1 MIAVTQEEEKNKRI
15 AMGVSVTAHILLLL
29 FLFWM
34 LVWKAENP
42 PKDQLGGIEMSF
54 GTTDAGSGDVESKA
68 TPNESPNREDSS
80 PPAAAEKVTPT
91 PVVQPVT
98 QPVSPPQVEKV
109 VTSPM
114 ESPVAVKEVEKPQP
128 KPEPK
133 VEEKKVDNR
142 ALLPVKSKDGGGN
155 GTAGKT
161 NTPTGN
167 NNGDEGVTGDK
178 GNPAGLY
185 PGKKTGA
192 GGSGGGPLNMPGWRF
207 DLEPRTDPYNNE
219 TGKIVFRVKIDPDGE
234 ITSLDIVE
242 SNVSAKVVNWYRS
255 EVRKTSFSRISNA
268 QTSSTGATGTIT
280 FIITSR

>member
-1 MIAVTQEEEKNKRI
+1 MVAITSEEEKNKRK
-15 AMGVSVTAHILLLL
+15 AMGISVAAHVLLLL

-34 LVWKAENP
+34 LVWQAENP
-42 PKDQLGGIEMSF
+42 PKDQIGGIEMSF
-54 GTTDAGSGDVESKA
+54 GTTDAGSGEVHSKA
-68 TPNESPNREDSS
+68 TPNESPNTEDSS

-98 QPVSPPQVEKV
+98 DPTPPVEEKV
-109 VTSPM
+109 VTSSM
-114 ESPVAVKEVEKPQP
+114 ESPVSVKEETKPQP

-155 GTAGKT
+155 GTSGSS

-167 NNGDEGVTGDK
+167 NNGNEGVTGDK
-178 GNPAGLY
+178 GNPAGRY
-185 PGKKTGA
+185 PGTKNGA

-207 DLEPRTDPYNNE
+207 DLEPRTDPYSNE
-219 TGKIVFRVKIDPDGE
+219 TGKIVFRVKIDADGE
-234 ITSLDIVE
+234 IISLDIVE

-255 EVRKTSFSRISNA
+255 EVRKTSFSRINNA
-268 QTSSTGATGTIT
+268 GANSSGATGTIT